1 MANFEFWND
10 IKLAVTWKGE
20 RNTIKEKDKEVKGKG
35 ERERCKDKGGKM
47 RLGMGKDVLKFFC
60 DF

>member
-35 ERERCKDKGGKM
+35 ERERCKDKGGKDETWN
-47 RLGMGKDVLKFFC
+47 GKRC
-60 DF
+60 S

>member
-35 ERERCKDKGGKM
+35 EMERCKDKGEKDETWNGK
-47 RLGMGKDVLKFFC
+47 VC
-60 DF
+60 S